1 MRGFYY
7 IGTGVNKELF
17 CRWPSSHVES
27 VFAALRADVD
37 ASFDPRR
44 QASESPSTP
53 WKLLRVWTKRLQLG
67 PVAKNTG
74 EWLHQWTQ
82 KSPNAVSLAERSGQ
96 GWREVRYA
104 ELLDQVGTVASSLLA
119 RGLGPE
125 TAIAI
130 ICGN

>member
-1 MRGFYY
+1 
-7 IGTGVNKELF
+7 
-17 CRWPSSHVES
+17 
-27 VFAALRADVD
+27 
-37 ASFDPRR
+37 
-44 QASESPSTP
+44 
-53 WKLLRVWTKRLQLG
+53 
-67 PVAKNTG
+67 
-74 EWLHQWTQ
+74 LHQWTQ

-130 ICGN
+130 ICGNSVDQSTNIIQTSPKSSNRPSTRPRFARNTSPRTYRRALCGPSDADKKNIAHMRRRTAGKILHQDPGRA

>member
-1 MRGFYY
+1 
-7 IGTGVNKELF
+7 
-17 CRWPSSHVES
+17 
-27 VFAALRADVD
+27 
-37 ASFDPRR
+37 
-44 QASESPSTP
+44 
-53 WKLLRVWTKRLQLG
+53 
-67 PVAKNTG
+67 
-74 EWLHQWTQ
+74 LHQWTQ

-130 ICGN
+130 ICGNSVDQSTNIIQTSPKSSDRLCPEHLAADVSTRTLWALQCRQEKYRTHAAPDRR